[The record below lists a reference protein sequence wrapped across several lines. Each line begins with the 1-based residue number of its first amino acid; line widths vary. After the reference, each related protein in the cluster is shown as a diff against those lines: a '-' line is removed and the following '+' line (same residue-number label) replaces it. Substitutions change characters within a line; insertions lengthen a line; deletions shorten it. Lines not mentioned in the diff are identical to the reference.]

1 MSDIHLL
8 RPLWLLLLLLAPVLP
23 VLVRRTQ
30 RGLSGWSRVMPPALL
45 NPLLSRTGASSG
57 QSRSPLPWLM
67 LTLVILSV
75 ALSGPTWRKAPT
87 PLEHQNDSLVIV
99 LDLSLSMLATDVEPD
114 RLTLAK
120 RKIRDLLKA
129 RDGSFTGLVV
139 YAGDAH
145 VVTPLTDDRRTIE
158 TLLGVLDPLIMPAS
172 GNRADLGIKKAR
184 ALLDQGAPGKG
195 QIVLISDAVPKQRR
209 DDISDVLRGSPYP
222 LKTLVVG
229 TAAGGPMPIPKRG
242 FIRDNGNIV
251 MAKADPDGLA
261 DLAAHNGG
269 TSHKLTLT
277 DADIEALKLR
287 ARDSNDW
294 QDTDDKLTVDRWQDD
309 GYWLLWLVA
318 PLVLLCW
325 RRGALLV
332 IILAIAPL
340 LAPRP
345 AMAFDWHD
353 LWTRPDQKG
362 EALIK
367 QDPKQAIDRFND
379 PDWRASAQYRAGDYG
394 AAAKTWAGSDSPDAD
409 YNRANALA
417 REGKL
422 EDALDAYDKVLKAQ
436 PDNSDAVFNRDLV
449 KKLLEQKKQ
458 QQKQQSG
465 KQNKDSNKDEQGKK
479 RGGNK
484 QKSKGQSGDQSQK
497 QGSQSPDK
505 SQSGA
510 QNSSSSGDQPSPN
523 EQRKQQN
530 SAGRDDSSEAN
541 KPDQSQQQQMAADG
555 ASNKAGEP
563 SGKQAVK
570 APDQLKT
577 RPLTQSQEQWLRRIP
592 DDPGGLLRRKFLQQY
607 RESDTPTDKSDTPW

>member
-1 MSDIHLL
+1 MSDFHFL
-8 RPLWLLLLLLAPVLP
+8 RPLWLLLLILAPLLP
-23 VLVRRTQ
+23 MLVRRTQ
-30 RGLSGWSRVMPPALL
+30 QGLSGWSRIMPPALL

-57 QSRSPLPWLM
+57 RSRSPLPWLL
-67 LTLVILSV
+67 LTLVTLSV

-145 VVTPLTDDRRTIE
+145 VVTPLTDDRHTIE

-172 GNRADLGIKKAR
+172 GNRADLGIKKAK

-195 QIVLISDAVPKQRR
+195 QMVLISDAVPEQRMAEINNLLK
-209 DDISDVLRGSPYP
+209 DSSYP

-229 TAAGGPMPIPKRG
+229 TEAGGPMPIPKRG
-242 FIRDNGNIV
+242 FIRDNGDIV
-251 MAKADPDGLA
+251 MARAEPEGLA
-261 DLAAHNGG
+261 SLAANNGG
-269 TSHKLTLT
+269 SSHQLTLDDT
-277 DADIEALKLR
+277 DIKALNLR

-294 QDTDDKLTVDRWQDD
+294 QASDEKLTVERWQDD
-309 GYWLLWLVA
+309 GYWLLWLAV
-318 PLVLLCW
+318 PLALLCW
-325 RRGALLV
+325 RRGALLLLV
-332 IILAIAPL
+332 MAIAP

-353 LWTRPDQKG
+353 LWVRPDQKG

-367 QDPKQAIDRFND
+367 QDPKQAIDRFSD
-379 PDWRASAQYRAGDYG
+379 PDWRASAQYRAGDFG
-394 AAAKTWAGSDSPDAD
+394 AAARTWSHSDSPDAT

-417 REGKL
+417 RDGKL
-422 EDALDAYDKVLKAQ
+422 EEALSAYNKVLEEK
-436 PDNSDAVFNRDLV
+436 PDDSDARFNRDLV
-449 KKLLEQKKQ
+449 RKLLEQKQQQTQNQKQSGQQNQNQQQQGDKKQDSNNQSGDRGQKQGNQSQKQPESEGQNSASSKDQSSSDEQ
-458 QQKQQSG
+458 QQKQPKEPGQA
-465 KQNKDSNKDEQGKK
+465 NDEAGKK
-479 RGGNK
+479 
-484 QKSKGQSGDQSQK
+484 QEQSRQK
-497 QGSQSPDK
+497 QP
-505 SQSGA
+505 GA
-510 QNSSSSGDQPSPN
+510 
-523 EQRKQQN
+523 
-530 SAGRDDSSEAN
+530 SA
-541 KPDQSQQQQMAADG
+541 SQQQEE
-555 ASNKAGEP
+555 AGKSP
-563 SGKQAVK
+563 QNQTAK
-570 APDQLKT
+570 APDELDT

>member
-1 MSDIHLL
+1 MSEFHFL
-8 RPLWLLLLLLAPVLP
+8 RPIWLLLLLLAPLLP
-23 VLVRRTQ
+23 ILLRRSQ

-57 QSRSPLPWLM
+57 QSRSPLPWLL
-67 LTLVILSV
+67 LTLITLSV
-75 ALSGPTWRKAPT
+75 AMSGPTWHKTPT

-120 RKIRDLLKA
+120 RKIRDLLKT

-139 YAGDAH
+139 YSGDAH
-145 VVTPLTDDRRTIE
+145 VVTPLTDDRHTIE

-172 GNRADLGIKKAR
+172 GNRADLGIKKAK

-195 QIVLISDAVPKQRR
+195 QIVLISDAVSEQRMA
-209 DDISDVLRGSPYP
+209 DINTLLKNSPYP

-229 TAAGGPMPIPKRG
+229 TRAGGPMPIPKRG
-242 FIRDNGNIV
+242 FIRDNGKIV
-251 MAKADPDGLA
+251 MAKADPDGLSK
-261 DLAAHNGG
+261 LAASNGG
-269 TSHKLTLT
+269 NSHQLTLT
-277 DADIEALKLR
+277 DADIQALNLR

-294 QDTDDKLTVDRWQDD
+294 QSTDDQLTVDRWQDD

-325 RRGALLV
+325 RRGALLILV
-332 IILAIAPL
+332 LAIAP

-353 LWTRPDQKG
+353 LWVRPDQKG
-362 EALIK
+362 EALIR
-367 QDPKQAIDRFND
+367 QDPKQAIDRFKD
-379 PDWRASAQYRAGDYG
+379 PDWRASAQYRAGNYD
-394 AAAKTWAGSDSPDAD
+394 AAAKTWASSDNPDAL

-417 REGKL
+417 RDGKL
-422 EDALDAYDKVLKAQ
+422 EEALSDYNTVLKTQ
-436 PDNSDAVFNRDLV
+436 PDNADAKFNRDLV
-449 KKLLEQKKQ
+449 KKLLEQKKKQ

-465 KQNKDSNKDEQGKK
+465 KNNQNQKKNQQGD
-479 RGGNK
+479 NK
-484 QKSKGQSGDQSQK
+484 QKSRSQSGDQGQKQGNQSQK
-497 QGSQSPDK
+497 Q

-510 QNSSSSGDQPSPN
+510 QNSPSSGDQSSTD
-523 EQRKQQN
+523 KQHNQN
-530 SAGRDDSSEAN
+530 K
-541 KPDQSQQQQMAADG
+541 KPGQDVDKKQDQPQQQQAG
-555 ASNKAGEP
+555 ASEPRPDDNAGDNT
-563 SGKQAVK
+563 GKQAAQ
-570 APDQLKT
+570 APEKLKT
-577 RPLTQSQEQWLRRIP
+577 RPLSQSQEQWLRRIP

>member
-1 MSDIHLL
+1 MSDFHLL
-8 RPLWLLLLLLAPVLP
+8 RPLWLLLLLVAPLLP
-23 VLVRRTQ
+23 MLMRRTQ
-30 RGLSGWSRVMPPALL
+30 RGLSGWSRVMPAALL
-45 NPLLSRTGASSG
+45 NPLLSRTGTSSG
-57 QSRSPLPWLM
+57 QTRSPLPWLV
-67 LTLVILSV
+67 LTLVMLSV

-172 GNRADLGIKKAR
+172 GNRADLGIEKAK

-195 QIVLISDAVPKQRR
+195 EILLISDAVPRQRQE
-209 DDISDVLRGSPYP
+209 DINRLLKGSPYP
-222 LKTLVVG
+222 LKTLAVG
-229 TAAGGPMPIPKRG
+229 TRAGGPMPIPKRG
-242 FIRDNGNIV
+242 FIRDNGTIV
-251 MAKADPDGLA
+251 MASADPDGLSE
-261 DLAAHNGG
+261 LAANNGG
-269 TSHKLTLT
+269 NSHRLTLT
-277 DADIEALKLR
+277 DTDIQALKLR

-294 QDTDDKLTVDRWQDD
+294 QNTNDKLTVERWQDD

-332 IILAIAPL
+332 LILTIAP

-345 AMAFDWHD
+345 ALAFDWQD
-353 LWTRPDQKG
+353 LWVRPDQRG
-362 EALIK
+362 QALI
-367 QDPKQAIDRFND
+367 QQNPKQAIDRFND

-394 AAAKTWAGSDSPDAD
+394 AAAKTWAASDSPDAD

-417 REGKL
+417 KDGKL
-422 EDALDAYDKVLKAQ
+422 EKALNVYNDLLKTQ
-436 PDNSDAVFNRDLV
+436 PDNTDAAFNRDLV
-449 KKLLEQKKQ
+449 KKLLDQKKKQ

-465 KQNKDSNKDEQGKK
+465 NQKQNEKQRADKKSN
-479 RGGNK
+479 NK
-484 QKSKGQSGDQSQK
+484 ENTENPSGRQDQK
-497 QGSQSPDK
+497 QGSQPQK
-505 SQSGA
+505 QSQPQA
-510 QNSSSSGDQPSPN
+510 QNNPSSGDQSSSDEQRN
-523 EQRKQQN
+523 QQKKSGQAGQNGDQRKQQ
-530 SAGRDDSSEAN
+530 
-541 KPDQSQQQQMAADG
+541 PPQQQAD
-555 ASNKAGEP
+555 ASQAQEKNSKT

-570 APDQLKT
+570 APDELQP
-577 RPLTQSQEQWLRRIP
+577 RPLSQSQEQWLRRIP